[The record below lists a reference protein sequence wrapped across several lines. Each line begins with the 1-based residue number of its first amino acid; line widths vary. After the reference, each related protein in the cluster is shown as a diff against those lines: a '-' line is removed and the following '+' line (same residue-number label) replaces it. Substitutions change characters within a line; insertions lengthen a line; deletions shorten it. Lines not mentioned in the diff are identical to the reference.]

1 MEDRNIFLG
10 SLEIT
15 NDLLKNRLCNSFEK
29 DGKAYIRDEYSL
41 DKNIIVKR
49 IGKNILTGNEE
60 WRYDEKTNTYAYF
73 QENKFNEDELGKY
86 DTMMCT
92 HFRWQPYGVKI
103 EESMFQGNNKGEIM
117 FNFYNNCKGLNYF
130 KKWLKEQVIKGQPV
144 EVYFALQFPI
154 LIKKEKIYNW
164 CYLNKLNRE
173 FSNISVANSNGLP
186 PILNKSNP
194 RTIIRKK

>member
-144 EVYFALQFPI
+144 EVYFSLQFPI

-194 RTIIRKK
+194 RTITRKK

>member
-29 DGKAYIRDEYSL
+29 DGKAYIRDEYSF
-41 DKNIIVKR
+41 DKNIIIKR

-60 WRYDEKTNTYAYF
+60 WRYDEETNTYAYV

-92 HFRWQPYGVKI
+92 HFRWQPYSVKI
-103 EESMFQGNNKGEIM
+103 EESKFQGNSKGEIM
-117 FNFYNNCKGLNYF
+117 FNFYNDCKGLNYF
-130 KKWLKEQVIKGQPV
+130 KNWLREQYTKGKPV
-144 EVYFALQFPI
+144 EIYFALQFPI

-173 FSNISVANSNGLP
+173 FSDISVTSSEGLP
-186 PILNKSNP
+186 PIINKSNP
-194 RTIIRKK
+194 RTILRKK